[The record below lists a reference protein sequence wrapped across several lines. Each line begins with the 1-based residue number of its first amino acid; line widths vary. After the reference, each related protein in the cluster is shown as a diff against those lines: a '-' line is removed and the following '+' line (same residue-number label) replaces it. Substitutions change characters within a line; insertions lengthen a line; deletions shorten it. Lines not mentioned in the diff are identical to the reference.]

1 MRVLRKVEHNH
12 KKSNVNIS
20 KYYISLKNLLGKTKL
35 KNLLNLEQKFLFN
48 NIDQFL
54 KIPMK
59 SEIFLKTLEG
69 GSLYKKW

>member
-1 MRVLRKVEHNH
+1 MLRKVEHNH
-12 KKSNVNIS
+12 KKSNVNIL

-48 NIDQFL
+48 NIHQFL

-59 SEIFLKTLEG
+59 SKIFQKL
-69 GSLYKKW
+69 